1 MAASERNILK
11 GLIDMNKKQYL
22 LPGIF
27 FYVVAFLIVIFNT
40 SIFIDPSKS
49 DVLIISVGGLVGL
62 SVANL
67 NEYRTL
73 RKKEKEAITLLT

>member
-22 LPGIF
+22 LPGVF

-49 DVLIISVGGLVGL
+49 DLLIVSVGGLVGL

-67 NEYRTL
+67 NEYRL
-73 RKKEKEAITLLT
+73 IKKKEIEGGY

>member
-1 MAASERNILK
+1 
-11 GLIDMNKKQYL
+11 MNKKKFL
-22 LPGIF
+22 IPGLF
-27 FYVVAFLIVIFNT
+27 FYAVALLIVIFNT

-67 NEYRTL
+67 NEYRL
-73 RKKEKEAITLLT
+73 IKKKEFKGVAE